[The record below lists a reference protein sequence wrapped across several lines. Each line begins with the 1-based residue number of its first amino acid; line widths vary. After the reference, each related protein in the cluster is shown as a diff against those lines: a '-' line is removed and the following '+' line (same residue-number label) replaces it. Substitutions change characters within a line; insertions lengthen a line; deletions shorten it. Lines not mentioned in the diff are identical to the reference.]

1 MSSIDSLIS
10 DLENLV
16 NSMRYVNSGDEV
28 RADDINLLIR
38 YTKEAVEL
46 LKGIYDSFKTK
57 TGKSLS
63 DVETYISIADM
74 RSSYLQEVLSLDT
87 IDPDNYNIVIDTL
100 KLIELALLEIE
111 KNL

>member
-1 MSSIDSLIS
+1 MSSIDNLIT

-16 NSMRYVNSGDEV
+16 NSMRYVNSSDEI

-46 LKGIYDSFKTK
+46 LKAIYDSFKTK
-57 TGKSLS
+57 TGKTLS
-63 DVETYISIADM
+63 DVEYYINVADM
-74 RSSYLQEVLSLDT
+74 RSSYLQEVLSLDA
-87 IDPDNYNIVIDTL
+87 IDPDNHTIVIDTL
-100 KLIELALLEIE
+100 KLIELALQVIE